1 MKLTMLGL
9 QTSCLRAFVVIL
21 GFALVQTNVPA
32 QEPSPF
38 GENEKPLKSLAVPA
52 KPAPAAPVADS
63 KMPDISG
70 MWYMVK
76 NGNPSEAMIQRI
88 LDDEAY
94 LVNEAGGWRCHV
106 RWSRDTQCFE
116 ETTFNVVP
124 KTTTKL
130 IFQLLPDEQTML
142 VTISL
147 DEHARK
153 DYLSRRK
160 ISDSE
165 LDLRLKSEWTRKK
178 MPRKTDAPTT
188 SAVRSSSETSP
199 VTVAQQPSAPKADPE
214 QTPVTKPTK
223 ADAAISFTPAP
234 VPASTGIPNT
244 PAAKRLVEQLQAQE
258 SAAAADAATIRQ
270 LQANGQAEQ
279 NQPPIAEHQRKL
291 KNLLSTAFDL
301 KLQLEE
307 LQVKELQSRLSRLE
321 RQIGQR
327 KELRE
332 KIIARRAGEL
342 IEGDTLKWD
351 STGAASRSAAETS
364 SKSKPTN
371 PTTKP
376 VASAELTTQIHFSG
390 PKGME
395 VSIGDKPEKLI
406 APARHTFLRHANDP
420 QRYDIAFTKA
430 SDDPDRCFLALLD
443 IFPITPETEGFLRH
457 NAVPITITEQD
468 AHHASGTLMIKA
480 IYLPKPSSVQT
491 AIPEIKSVAA
501 WSISGDV
508 IEAANQLGTILA
520 VLRLSTNVDQL
531 GKLEPRMSDAA
542 ITRPQSSTERN
553 VTQQVTIDFPMANFP
568 VIPGDRIEV
577 QHLLHAEEGFHGPA
591 KILASGLEVVGVARS
606 LSTPTR
612 TGLTLAT
619 TPEMAAML
627 EQSATTGLLFCHPLD
642 PVVMLPCGRVVRIPL
657 GIRQEGRLT
666 VGDAVQVDRMSL
678 AIGESNLAEPKF
690 TGFATGQLIGFEHE
704 DIPEGTTAP
713 TNIMKLLLPKD
724 SNIDAHVFQNRVDE
738 LIRDGTLFRGE
749 MRERGDTTLF
759 HTAVT
764 EIEWQIESLEKRIAY
779 YQAQVI
785 DNAASAKAQLN
796 LGLQRIRLGQLKAQ
810 RELYKTSADVM
821 ARVRPLKSEA
831 NSPTPGA
838 AIPSPPI
845 FRSLDE

>member
-1 MKLTMLGL
+1 MSNSTTPRQTMIALLACVLCGVSGAA
-9 QTSCLRAFVVIL
+9 QEQPFVNENAAPAETRA
-21 GFALVQTNVPA
+21 VQTQRTTDKTVTDPT
-32 QEPSPF
+32 
-38 GENEKPLKSLAVPA
+38 
-52 KPAPAAPVADS
+52 
-63 KMPDISG
+63 MPDITG
-70 MWYMVK
+70 TWRVK
-76 NGNPSEAMIQRI
+76 IVSPDIPTGPLVEMEIRRVPNGFQIDNPWTEDTKRI
-88 LDDEAY
+88 S
-94 LVNEAGGWRCHV
+94 V
-106 RWSRDTQCFE
+106 RWWEGRGRFEGSWEADGDRHKMTLQPLADFDTLRVVVANRLNQSAKE
-116 ETTFNVVP
+116 ASKTSGPEDKSIGNLSTQDWTRISKSLSTTFP
-124 KTTTKL
+124 EKRYGMPET
-130 IFQLLPDEQTML
+130 L
-142 VTISL
+142 V
-147 DEHARK
+147 
-153 DYLSRRK
+153 
-160 ISDSE
+160 
-165 LDLRLKSEWTRKK
+165 
-178 MPRKTDAPTT
+178 
-188 SAVRSSSETSP
+188 SSEPDNRRSRTDSRE
-199 VTVAQQPSAPKADPE
+199 VR
-214 QTPVTKPTK
+214 
-223 ADAAISFTPAP
+223 AIPDTA
-234 VPASTGIPNT
+234 
-244 PAAKRLVEQLQAQE
+244 AAKQLVEQLAAQE
-258 SAAAADAATIRQ
+258 SAAASEAATIRQ
-270 LQANGQAEQ
+270 LQSNGQAARNKQ
-279 NQPPIAEHQRKL
+279 PIAEHQRKL

-301 KLQLEE
+301 KLQLEV

-321 RQIGQR
+321 LQIGQR

-491 AIPEIKSVAA
+491 AIPEIKSVAS

-508 IEAANQLGTILA
+508 IEAANQFGTILA

-690 TGFATGQLIGFEHE
+690 TGFATGLLIGFEHE

-713 TNIMKLLLPKD
+713 TSIVKLLLPKD

-810 RELYKTSADVM
+810 RALYKTSADVM